1 MNRKTAPLLLVLS
14 LLSSLP
20 AAATLY
26 APMRDETLVRQA
38 DLIARVRIEAP
49 GRTTETGS
57 LATEYV
63 ARVDRVLKGGFDDR
77 TLTVRVPGG
86 ERADVGLKVW
96 GAPGFAAGEEALLF
110 LAANEDGTYSPLHL
124 MLGAFHVIDDGTRR
138 VAVRDLSEAVKA
150 GGDEGGEDGLR
161 DLERFSDWVAA
172 RAAGKAPRADYRVSA
187 ESKSLRS
194 AQEKFTYLRNPVNNV
209 AGRWFIFDNGGGS
222 IGWRTSGTM
231 PNYPGGG
238 IVEFQEALASWTDDP
253 STPVRLAYLGA
264 TNAVRGFEDRD
275 NVNTILFGDPRQNI
289 AGTYTCSA
297 DEEGS
302 GVLAAGGSWYKTN
315 RTRTFGGQKFY
326 EYAESDI
333 ITQDGMDCNFT
344 GVREG
349 NPRAR
354 PFLVRLYVHEVGHT
368 LGLGHSCGDGA
379 SGACDTVQK
388 NEAIM
393 KASIVAY
400 TTFADRGGALEV
412 DDRLGIAALYA
423 KGAGGTAA
431 PSNLTGAQLS
441 RTEVQLQWT
450 DNSNNETRFLVERKN
465 GNKWVQAGLA
475 KANATGFVVKNLA
488 AGKSHTFRVRAKARG
503 GNSDPSNEVTVTLN

>member
-1 MNRKTAPLLLVLS
+1 MNRKIVPFLLVLS
-14 LLSSLP
+14 LLVALP

-26 APMRDETLVRQA
+26 VPMRDETLVRQA

-49 GRTTETGS
+49 GRTTESGS
-57 LATEYV
+57 LETEYV

-77 TLTVRVPGG
+77 TLTFRVPGG

-124 MLGAFHVIDDGTRR
+124 MLGAFHVVDDGARKL
-138 VAVRDLSEAVKA
+138 AVRDLSEAVKV
-150 GGDEGGEDGLR
+150 GGDGEEEGLR

-187 ESKSLRS
+187 EAKSLRS
-194 AQEKFTYLRNPVNNV
+194 AQEKFTLLRNPANNT
-209 AGRWFIFDNGGGS
+209 AGRWFVFDNGGTV
-222 IGWRTSGTM
+222 GWRTSGTM

-253 STPVRLAYLGA
+253 STAVKLAYLGA
-264 TNAVRGFEDRD
+264 TNAARGFEDRD
-275 NVNTILFGDPRQNI
+275 NVNAILFGDPRQNI
-289 AGTYTCSA
+289 GGTYSCSA
-297 DEEGS
+297 DDEEAS
-302 GVLAAGGSWYKTN
+302 GTLAAGGSWYKTN
-315 RTRTFGGQKFY
+315 RTRTFGGQRFY

-344 GVREG
+344 GVRAG

-354 PFLVRLYVHEVGHT
+354 PFLVRLYVHELGHT

-379 SGACDTVQK
+379 SGPCDTAQK

-393 KASIVAY
+393 KASIVPY

-412 DDRLGIAALYA
+412 DDRLGIAALYS

-431 PSNLTGAQLS
+431 PSNLTGTQRS
-441 RTEVQLQWT
+441 RTEVELQWT

-465 GNKWVQAGLA
+465 GKKWVQAGLA

-488 AGKSHTFRVRAKARG
+488 AGKSHTFRVRAKARS
-503 GNSDPSNEVTVTLN
+503 GNSEPSNEVTVTLN